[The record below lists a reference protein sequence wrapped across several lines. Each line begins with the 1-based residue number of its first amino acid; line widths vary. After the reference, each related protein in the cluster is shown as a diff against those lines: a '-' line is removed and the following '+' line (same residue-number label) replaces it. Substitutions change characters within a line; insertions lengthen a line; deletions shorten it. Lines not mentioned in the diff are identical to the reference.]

1 MPPVLAGR
9 ESEQDNLRAALYK
22 LLHGIVAPNG
32 ILLSGPR
39 GMGKT
44 VLVEWFLQEAN
55 GKVDVLD
62 TSAQNIDSIANLALL
77 VDPSLERK
85 ARSSGTKVGAN
96 ISGTGV
102 SLERSRGE
110 TIVHNWSGR
119 IRAKIMT
126 DHPPGDG
133 TQARGRPLIIAV
145 DEAHTLAPEVTVALL
160 NIYQDMVKQKVP
172 LWLIMVGT
180 PDLRDH
186 LRNAGK
192 LQPGALDDRSTA
204 ASFVERFD
212 KLSPLALDD
221 AATRQALLE
230 PLQSGG
236 CTVDALPLQ
245 QMVPATQNY
254 PYFIQVLGKA
264 VWEAAQQNAGHV
276 DAAVVVQAQKVLT
289 AEMSTLYQ
297 GRFDEL
303 DEELPPHATRKQ
315 CLSAAYEV
323 ARYWLEQGKQPL
335 SRGMMVD
342 CLNESALPDAAYK
355 QMERRFKH
363 TGFMV
368 EAIRA
373 DDGASAWTLGIPSL
387 ANYIVQ
393 TTTPGML
400 PKPTSMMGM
409 NN

>member
-1 MPPVLAGR
+1 
-9 ESEQDNLRAALYK
+9 
-22 LLHGIVAPNG
+22 
-32 ILLSGPR
+32 
-39 GMGKT
+39 MGKT
-44 VLVEWFLQEAN
+44 VLLDWFLQEAK
-55 GKVDVLD
+55 GKVDVVN
-62 TSAQNIDSIANLALL
+62 TSAQNIASMANLALL
-77 VDPSLERK
+77 VDPSLARK

-96 ISGTGV
+96 IAGTGV

-110 TIVHNWSGR
+110 TTVHIWSEH

-126 DHPPGDG
+126 DHPPGDS
-133 TQARGRPLIIAV
+133 THARGRPLIIAV
-145 DEAHTLAPEVTVALL
+145 DEAHTLDPEVTVALL
-160 NIYQDMVKQKVP
+160 NIYQDMVRRNAPVC
-172 LWLIMVGT
+172 LIMVGT
-180 PDLRDH
+180 PDLRDR

-192 LQPGALDDRSTA
+192 PQPGALDDHSTA
-204 ASFVERFD
+204 ASFVERCE
-212 KLSPLALDD
+212 KLVALALDD
-221 AATRQALLE
+221 AATRRALLD

-236 CTVDALPLQ
+236 CTVDAMPLQ

-264 VWEAAQQNAGHV
+264 VWEKAQQNEGHV
-276 DAAVVVQAQKVLT
+276 DAAVGVQAQKVLS

-303 DEELPPHATRKQ
+303 NEELPPHATRKE

-323 ARYWLEQGKQPL
+323 ARYWLGQGKQPL
-335 SRGMMVD
+335 SRGMMAD
-342 CLNESALPDAAYK
+342 CLNESALPDAAHK
-355 QMERRFKH
+355 QMEQRFKH

-373 DDGASAWTLGIPSL
+373 EDGASAWTLGIPSL

-393 TTTPGML
+393 TTTMGML
-400 PKPTSMMGM
+400 PKPTSTMDM